1 MSGEDSSNARSRSR
15 FSTELCSFLS
25 SLSSTSDSDFES
37 LAPQLASLR
46 EALLL
51 QVQNT
56 EEDDVKG
63 TNSAN
68 DPAALV
74 GVESPVENNNTE
86 RKAFVQNPPGSQ
98 LIKKKTLR
106 SPVHPDRLGVV
117 YSLQKGAVYE
127 LEEAKMKEVFS
138 RYGDVVQVR
147 MNGEKGIVQFREEGQ
162 VEAANNKLVQVG
174 CCVVHTTLPRS
185 QLGREPVPYQVLVDP
200 CHFPRCWERA
210 TKIKAFFS
218 RFGEVFALDWVGYQ
232 KQAIISFRDPGV
244 AQNLIG
250 RELGLCPRI
259 KEVSIATV
267 KTVESRY

>member
-1 MSGEDSSNARSRSR
+1 MSDEDSSNARSRSR

-25 SLSSTSDSDFES
+25 SLSSTSDTDFES

-51 QVQNT
+51 QV
-56 EEDDVKG
+56 
-63 TNSAN
+63 
-68 DPAALV
+68 PAALV

-86 RKAFVQNPPGSQ
+86 RKAFVKIPPGSQ
-98 LIKKKTLR
+98 LIKKKTVG

-127 LEEAKMKEVFS
+127 LEETKMKEVFS

-147 MNGEKGIVQFREEGQ
+147 MNGEKGFVQFREEGQ

-185 QLGREPVPYQVLVDP
+185 QLSKNPVPYQVLVDP
-200 CHFPRCWERA
+200 RHFPRCWERA

-244 AQNLIG
+244 AQDLIG